1 MSIFIETLNVY
12 RTVSKLLLKCS
23 VVFFAIAVLIL
34 LILSYA
40 LHTILIK
47 KGLKLTVK
55 VVKIKLKLNVF
66 K

>member
-23 VVFFAIAVLIL
+23 VFFCNSCTDFTYSFIFPPFNIN
-34 LILSYA
+34 
-40 LHTILIK
+40 K

-55 VVKIKLKLNVF
+55 VVKI
-66 K
+66 

>member
-23 VVFFAIAVLIL
+23 VFFCNSCTDFTYSFICPPYNIN
-34 LILSYA
+34 
-40 LHTILIK
+40 K